1 MSTIDPAHDPR
12 HTTLRALCDTVIP
25 SIARDEDP
33 DGFWARTATDLG
45 VDLAALEFMATMPDA
60 QREGLGLL
68 LDALTALNLAGTED
82 QAAREA
88 IVRGVAQSSP
98 EAGLGMA
105 GLIALVQFLHYGLP
119 DPATGRNVN
128 WDVFAYPGPPG
139 PPPEVAKPIVPLQVD
154 GPTTLDADVCIVGS
168 GAGGG
173 VIAGRLAQQGL
184 NVVVLEAGGY
194 FNQSDFSQYEL
205 QAYQD
210 LYWRGGPVAT
220 ADANVTLLSG
230 TALGGGT
237 VVNWTNCLR
246 TPDWVRQEWAAEHG
260 LPGVDGPDFDAHLD
274 AVLERV
280 GATDQLSDLNGPH
293 QRMIEGC
300 EALGLRHKTIVRNA
314 SPDGYSAQTAGFM
327 GFGDQSGSKRSI
339 DKTFLLD
346 AFEAGARIL
355 VRCKADTIITQDGR
369 AAGVQA
375 TGTDA
380 AGNPVG
386 VTVNA
391 PRVVVACGALDSPA
405 LLLRSGLGGPAV
417 GNYFRFHTCTSTF
430 GLYGSDQEAWW
441 GAPQAALCHHYDN
454 PGDGYG
460 FMIEGSHYSPGLIGS
475 SIWPGGEAHKE
486 LMTQFRYGAAFIS
499 LTRDHGHGQ
508 ITIDEAG
515 ESVVTYP
522 LDDPLDHE
530 NLRRGI
536 DVQMRLHEAAGA
548 SEIYPIVPGVAPW
561 RRGEDVDAYIAMLQE
576 IPLRAGG
583 WRLFAAHQMGSCR
596 MGTDP
601 ATSVANPWGELHD
614 TPGVWIG
621 DASAF
626 PTTSGVNPMV
636 TIMALAH
643 RTAQAIADQAKTG
656 GEPARTEPAPA

>member
-1 MSTIDPAHDPR
+1 MSTIDPAAAQR
-12 HTTLRALCDTVIP
+12 HITLCALCDTVVP
-25 SIARDEDP
+25 TVARDEDP

-45 VDLAALEFMATMPDA
+45 VDEAALQFMATMPDA
-60 QREGLGLL
+60 QRQGLGVL
-68 LDALTALNLAGTED
+68 LDAFTALGLAGTED
-82 QAAREA
+82 QATREA
-88 IVRGVAQSSP
+88 IIRGVAQSSP
-98 EAGLGMA
+98 EAGLGVA
-105 GLIALVQFLHYGLP
+105 GLIALIQFLHYGLP
-119 DPATGRNVN
+119 DPKTGRNVN
-128 WDVFAYPGPPG
+128 WDVFAYPGPPS
-139 PPPEVAKPIVPLQVD
+139 PPPNVDKPIVPLIPD
-154 GPTTLDADVCIVGS
+154 GDTTLDADVVVVGS

-173 VIAGRLAQQGL
+173 VIAGRLAQEGL
-184 NVVVLEAGGY
+184 SVVVLEAGGY
-194 FNQSDFSQYEL
+194 FNESDFSQYEL

-246 TPDWVRQEWAAEHG
+246 TPDWVRQEWASEHG
-260 LPGVDGPDFDAHLD
+260 LDGVDGADFDAHLD
-274 AVLERV
+274 AVLQRA
-280 GATDQLSDLNGPH
+280 GATDACSDLNGPH

-300 EALGLRHKTIVRNA
+300 EALGLRHKTIIRNA
-314 SPDGYSAQTAGFM
+314 SPDGYSPQTAGFM

-355 VRCKADTIITQDGR
+355 VRCKANEVIVSDGR
-369 AAGVQA
+369 AAGVRA

-380 AGNPVG
+380 AGEAVS

-405 LLLRSGLGGPAV
+405 LLLRSKIGGPAV
-417 GNYFRFHTCTSTF
+417 GDYFRFHTCTSTF
-430 GLYGSDQEAWW
+430 GLYGEDQEAWW

-486 LMTQFRYGAAFIS
+486 LMTKFRYGAAFIS
-499 LTRDHGHGQ
+499 LTRDHGHGK

-515 ESVVTYP
+515 ESLVSYP
-522 LDDPLDHE
+522 IDDPLDQE

-548 SEIYPIVPGVAPW
+548 SEIYAIVPGVGPW
-561 RRGEDVDAYIAMLQE
+561 RRGDDLDAYIAMLQE

-596 MGTDP
+596 MGADP
-601 ATSVANPWGELHD
+601 STSVAGPSGELHD

-636 TIMALAH
+636 TVMALAH
-643 RTAQAIADQAKTG
+643 RTAQAIADQSRTG

>member
-1 MSTIDPAHDPR
+1 
-12 HTTLRALCDTVIP
+12 
-25 SIARDEDP
+25 
-33 DGFWARTATDLG
+33 
-45 VDLAALEFMATMPDA
+45 
-60 QREGLGLL
+60 
-68 LDALTALNLAGTED
+68 
-82 QAAREA
+82 
-88 IVRGVAQSSP
+88 
-98 EAGLGMA
+98 
-105 GLIALVQFLHYGLP
+105 
-119 DPATGRNVN
+119 
-128 WDVFAYPGPPG
+128 
-139 PPPEVAKPIVPLQVD
+139 
-154 GPTTLDADVCIVGS
+154 
-168 GAGGG
+168 
-173 VIAGRLAQQGL
+173 
-184 NVVVLEAGGY
+184 
-194 FNQSDFSQYEL
+194 
-205 QAYQD
+205 
-210 LYWRGGPVAT
+210 
-220 ADANVTLLSG
+220 
-230 TALGGGT
+230 
-237 VVNWTNCLR
+237 
-246 TPDWVRQEWAAEHG
+246 
-260 LPGVDGPDFDAHLD
+260 
-274 AVLERV
+274 
-280 GATDQLSDLNGPH
+280 
-293 QRMIEGC
+293 
-300 EALGLRHKTIVRNA
+300 
-314 SPDGYSAQTAGFM
+314 
-327 GFGDQSGSKRSI
+327 
-339 DKTFLLD
+339 
-346 AFEAGARIL
+346 
-355 VRCKADTIITQDGR
+355 
-369 AAGVQA
+369 
-375 TGTDA
+375 
-380 AGNPVG
+380 
-386 VTVNA
+386 
-391 PRVVVACGALDSPA
+391 
-405 LLLRSGLGGPAV
+405 
-417 GNYFRFHTCTSTF
+417 
-430 GLYGSDQEAWW
+430 AWW

-583 WRLFAAHQMGSCR
+583 WRLFAAHQMGWCR